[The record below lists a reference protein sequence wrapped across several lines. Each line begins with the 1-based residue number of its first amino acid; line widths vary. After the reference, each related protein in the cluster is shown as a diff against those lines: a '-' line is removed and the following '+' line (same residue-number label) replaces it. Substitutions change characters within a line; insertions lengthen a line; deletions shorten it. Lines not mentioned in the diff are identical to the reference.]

1 MATDS
6 GRSTTTVALL
16 VVGVL
21 LALWFVRYVVGVFVR
36 LAQAALVVGL
46 VLVGALVL
54 YRLWAGWTDAG
65 DELDEARPR

>member
-1 MATDS
+1 MANET

-21 LALWFVRYVVGVFVR
+21 LALWFVRFVVGVFVR
-36 LAQAALVVGL
+36 VAQVALVVGL
-46 VLVGALVL
+46 VLVAALVL

-65 DELDEARPR
+65 DELEEARPR